1 MYRYL
6 IIVLFLLYASDSYSQ
21 DASWFLGVW
30 KGAPLSRKKSDDSR
44 LERIFVITLTDGN
57 SFQGYVKVTLKSD
70 TTIHY
75 DSRVS
80 GTIGMHYLTAKL
92 GENYYKK
99 DPPGTR
105 WETRCNSCGPIRFF
119 YSSHDGKFFL
129 TGETTGCA
137 LPCNGVSVYSRD
149 TGDLTAVTRVSLE
162 KLFSGV
168 AESSSNANTARQET
182 FPAKSGDTVDN
193 SLPIQKAVP
202 ENKIASN
209 DLGAVKSVTLPA
221 KPAPFEKRPSTFIR
235 TYPVQSDSIL
245 LRVFDNGIVDGDTV
259 SVFYNDSVVVNR
271 LGLTARAYEIRL
283 PVNKTKDNRIV
294 LYAHNLGSI
303 PPNTAMLEVYTGS
316 TMYSVMVSTDL
327 TMSSGIILKYQKE

>member
-6 IIVLFLLYASDSYSQ
+6 SIILFLLLASSSYSQ

-30 KGAPLSRKKSDDSR
+30 KGATLSRKKSDDSR
-44 LERIFVITLTDGN
+44 LERIFVITITSGN

-70 TTIHY
+70 TSIHY

-80 GTIGMHYLTAKL
+80 GTIGTNFLTAKL
-92 GENYYKK
+92 GANYYKK
-99 DPPGTR
+99 DPPGTH

-119 YSSHDGKFFL
+119 YSSHDGQFFL

-149 TGDLTAVTRVSLE
+149 TGDLTTVARGSLE
-162 KLFSGV
+162 KLFTGV
-168 AESSSNANTARQET
+168 VENPSSAITTRQENP
-182 FPAKSGDTVDN
+182 PAKSRDTIVN
-193 SLPIQKAVP
+193 VLPIQKTVSGNTAAANNTVA
-202 ENKIASN
+202 E
-209 DLGAVKSVTLPA
+209 KSVTLPA

-235 TYPVQSDSIL
+235 TYAVQSDSIL

-271 LGLTARAYEIRL
+271 LGLTTRAYEIRL

-316 TMYSVMVSTDL
+316 IMYSVMVSTDL